1 MLNPTY
7 LHLSR
12 CNVFHFRFPIPP
24 HLTPNGKAAHI
35 KVSLQTRNPKEALR
49 LANMLSYH
57 APIILRSCELAD
69 MDYGDIRE
77 ILKTHFKELIE
88 QKKEEIYRD
97 GPLPDHEVQ
106 RLRREIEATQQAI
119 AEGRNDIIEG
129 EDINDRLQ
137 PIIDAQGLD
146 MPEGSDDYN
155 MLASEYKHAY
165 RGYCGKVLTINDY
178 QRAYQFKPDQQN
190 PYAPKRIG
198 KVYKLSEAIDTY
210 TKEKIRLGTW
220 SKRTIKSKQ
229 SDLSL
234 LKEILGDDY
243 NLMAM
248 TDKEAREIKSIV
260 LDMPVN
266 RRKNLKTRNL
276 PVREAIKVEGIEKI
290 SVKTAQLTIGT
301 YYTFFA
307 WAKDHKMTTA
317 NHFEGLTID
326 TPKGARKPKRL
337 PFDDAAMRT
346 MLDALDSKKAKGTIK
361 DYQYWGTLLGSYT
374 GARLNEIAQMEIKD
388 VRQVEG
394 IWCLDLNDDDEGKH
408 LKNESSKRLVP
419 IHSAILDKGFLDHIE
434 TIQKKKQTRVLYE
447 LVYDENNGYG
457 RNLSRWFNEFFLKEL
472 ELKTKLHVYHSLR
485 HTVVTRLM
493 QAGIEQPIVKAI
505 IGHAQEGVLQKHY
518 FTSGYTLKQLAEAL
532 EKLTF

>member
-12 CNVFHFRFPIPP
+12 CNVFHFRFPIPA
-24 HLTPNGKAAHI
+24 HLTPDGKITHI

-69 MDYGDIRE
+69 MEYGDIRE
-77 ILKTHFKELIE
+77 VVKTYFKDLIE
-88 QKKEEIYRD
+88 EKTRQIHRD
-97 GPLPDHEVQ
+97 GPLPDQEVAL
-106 RLRREIEATQQAI
+106 LRQEAQAAHHAI
-119 AEGRNDIIEG
+119 QEGRNDISTG
-129 EDINDRLQ
+129 EPIKKRLQ
-137 PIIDAQGLD
+137 PIIDSQELD

-155 MLASEYKHAY
+155 MLADEYKFALK
-165 RGYCGKVLTINDY
+165 GYCGKVLTINQY
-178 QRAYQFKPDQQN
+178 QRTYGFDQESRN
-190 PYAPKRIG
+190 PYAPKRIT
-198 KVYKLSEAIDTY
+198 KVHKLSDAIDAY
-210 TKEKIRLGTW
+210 TKEKVRLGTW

-243 NLMAM
+243 NIAAM
-248 TDKEAREIKSIV
+248 TDKEAREIKSLV

-276 PVREAIKVEGIEKI
+276 PIREAIKIEGIEKI

-301 YYTFFA
+301 YYTFLA
-307 WAKDHKMTTA
+307 WAKDHKMATD
-317 NHFEGLTID
+317 NHFDGLTID

-346 MLDALDSKKAKGTIK
+346 MLHALENKKTNGTIK
-361 DYQYWGTLLGSYT
+361 DYQYWGTLLGAYT

-419 IHSAILDKGFLDHIE
+419 IHSAVLDKGFLDYIE
-434 TIQKKKQTRVLYE
+434 TVKKKKQTRVLYE

-472 ELKTKLHVYHSLR
+472 DLKTKLHVYHSLR
-485 HTVVTRLM
+485 HTVVTKLM
-493 QAGIEQPIVKAI
+493 QTGIEQPIVKAI

-532 EKLTF
+532 ERLEH